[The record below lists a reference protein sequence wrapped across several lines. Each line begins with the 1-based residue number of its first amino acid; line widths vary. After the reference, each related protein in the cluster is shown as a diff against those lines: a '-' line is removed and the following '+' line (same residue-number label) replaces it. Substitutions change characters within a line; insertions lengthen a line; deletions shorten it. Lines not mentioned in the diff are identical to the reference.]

1 MGVSPQLLYFC
12 ERLSGFSTNYFKLE
26 AAQTT
31 AKSNSILSFDLPSNA
46 LLNLESFT
54 VHFNADT
61 YGTREKEVDG
71 TPTTVGLNARLP
83 PIRDLVERCE
93 VSCGGV
99 ILSQGNNFVNVFNE
113 ARSALTGEEPSLTS
127 GNAIM
132 PISCDMQTGSDFDNY
147 ANQTTKL
154 IGQTTFAIHG
164 HELPGFIESVQPRI
178 FDTSIIP
185 DLRVR
190 LYMAS
195 DNVLTQSP
203 SGDAQDHFF
212 VNNYPNDT
220 PDKPG
225 WGHGTDIVSNGASY
239 KLSDIHASIE
249 CISLADMSYENVI
262 ASTMANQGFLEAPFK
277 AYHTF
282 QDTHTNTTRFS
293 IAAQSMDRVWLA
305 WRRARYDEQDTPAF
319 YLSEIVGTKEQDM
332 YYTQQRKAKSKYF
345 TFSEPKTPQ
354 YLKQAQ
360 AQKVAEDF
368 STARGGYNNKKAP
381 ANPYPSLESWKM
393 QLQLNGSYVPQYSA
407 TVQEMYDI
415 SMNSLPGRSKRHQ
428 TLLQYRMNNCVQC
441 IRLNMVD
448 SEFSRTLSGLDTRA
462 VNLAG
467 FVRTENTNEASL
479 TVFVETTSTLRIGA
493 GRAIELIA

>member
-31 AKSNSILSFDLPSNA
+31 AKSNSIISFDLPSNA

-54 VHFNADT
+54 VHFNADIT
-61 YGTREKEVDG
+61 GANKNG
-71 TPTTVGLNARLP
+71 RLP
-83 PIRDLVERCE
+83 PVRDLVERCE

-99 ILSQGNNFVNVFNE
+99 ILSQGNNFVNVFSE
-113 ARSALTGEEPSLTS
+113 ARSALTGEEASLTS
-127 GNAIM
+127 GNPIM
-132 PISCDMQTGSDFDNY
+132 SLGTDMSTGMALDVEMNSG
-147 ANQTTKL
+147 NQTTL
-154 IGQTTFAIHG
+154 LVGQTSYAIHG
-164 HELPGFIESVQPRI
+164 YELPGFIESVQPRI

-190 LYMAS
+190 LYMAT
-195 DNVLTQSP
+195 DNVLTKSP
-203 SGDAQDHFF
+203 GTSQDHFF
-212 VNNYPNDT
+212 QNAQPDGTGWGKGSGIDT
-220 PDKPG
+220 PV
-225 WGHGTDIVSNGASY
+225 HYS
-239 KLSDIHASIE
+239 LSDIHASIE

-305 WRRARYDEQDTPAF
+305 WRRTEYDQQDTPAF
-319 YLSEIVGTKEQDM
+319 LLSEFVGPKEQDM
-332 YYTQQRKAKSKYF
+332 YNTQERKGKSKYF

-354 YLKQAQ
+354 YLTQEEAE
-360 AQKVAEDF
+360 KVAVAF
-368 STARGGYNNKKAP
+368 NGARKTGNIKAP
-381 ANPYPSLESWKM
+381 ANPYPAMEGWKM

-407 TVQEMYDI
+407 SVQEMYDI

-428 TLLQYRMNNCVQC
+428 TLMQYRMNNCVQC

-467 FVRTENTNEASL
+467 FVRTEMSDEASL
-479 TVFVETTSTLRIGA
+479 TIFVETTSTLRIGA

>member
-31 AKSNSILSFDLPSNA
+31 AKSNSIISFDLPSNA

-54 VHFNADT
+54 VHFNA
-61 YGTREKEVDG
+61 V
-71 TPTTVGLNARLP
+71 TTGGKCARLP
-83 PIRDLVERCE
+83 PVRDLVERCE

-113 ARSALTGEEPSLTS
+113 ARSALTGVEPSITS
-127 GNAIM
+127 GNRIM
-132 PISCDMQTGSDFDNY
+132 SRSVDMTTGQTYAVTDGQIGSLT
-147 ANQTTKL
+147 NQTTY
-154 IGQTTFAIHG
+154 AVHG
-164 HELPGFIESVQPRI
+164 YELPGFMESVQPRI

-190 LYMAS
+190 LYMATDNILTVSAGNATNRTMYENNPS
-195 DNVLTQSP
+195 DT
-203 SGDAQDHFF
+203 
-212 VNNYPNDT
+212 T
-220 PDKPG
+220 G
-225 WGHGTDIVSNGASY
+225 WGSSTTKAADSGAKY
-239 KLSDIHASIE
+239 ALSDIHASIE
-249 CISLADMSYENVI
+249 CISLADMSYENVV
-262 ASTMANQGFLEAPFK
+262 ASTMASQGFLEAPFK

-305 WRRARYDEQDTPAF
+305 WRKTAYDQQDSPAFLVGTILGSDEQDISF
-319 YLSEIVGTKEQDM
+319 SSQLKG
-332 YYTQQRKAKSKYF
+332 KSKYL
-345 TFSEPKTPQ
+345 TFSEPKKP
-354 YLKQAQ
+354 
-360 AQKVAEDF
+360 
-368 STARGGYNNKKAP
+368 RHAP
-381 ANPYPSLESWKM
+381 ATAGPDTPDLPGQPVPSLDVWRM
-393 QLQLNGSYVPQYSA
+393 QLQLNGAYVPQYSA

-415 SMNSLPGRSKRHQ
+415 SMNSLPGRNKREQ
-428 TLLQYRMNNCVQC
+428 GLPQYRMNNCVQC

-467 FVRTENTNEASL
+467 FVRTELTSESNL

>member
-31 AKSNSILSFDLPSNA
+31 AKANSIISFDLPSNA

-54 VHFNADT
+54 VHFNAIT
-61 YGTREKEVDG
+61 DG
-71 TPTTVGLNARLP
+71 PCARLP
-83 PIRDLVERCE
+83 PVRDLVERCE

-113 ARSALTGEEPSLTS
+113 AREALTGVGPSLTS
-127 GNAIM
+127 GNRIM
-132 PISCDMQTGSDFDNY
+132 PRIGDITTGQVYDTNGPQNGSLN
-147 ANQTTKL
+147 
-154 IGQTTFAIHG
+154 GQTTYAIHG
-164 HELPGFIESVQPRI
+164 YELPGFIESVQPRI

-190 LYMAS
+190 LYMATDNILTVS
-195 DNVLTQSP
+195 D
-203 SGDAQDHFF
+203 G
-212 VNNYPNDT
+212 NDT
-220 PDKPG
+220 DATFFKNEETATTG
-225 WGHGTDIVSNGASY
+225 WGAKGGTQLTAARYGLA
-239 KLSDIHASIE
+239 DIHATIE
-249 CISLADMSYENVI
+249 CISLADMSYENVV
-262 ASTMANQGFLEAPFK
+262 ASTMASQGFLEAPFK

-305 WRRARYDEQDTPAF
+305 WRNTGYDKQDTPAF
-319 YLSEIVGTKEQDM
+319 YIGSKLGTNEYDTHFTSKF
-332 YYTQQRKAKSKYF
+332 KGKSKYL
-345 TFSEPKTPQ
+345 TFSEPKKPVYIAVDAGT
-354 YLKQAQ
+354 
-360 AQKVAEDF
+360 D
-368 STARGGYNNKKAP
+368 RP
-381 ANPYPSLESWKM
+381 AYPMPNLDVWRM
-393 QLQLNGSYVPQYSA
+393 QLQLNGAYVPQYSA

-415 SMNSLPGRSKRHQ
+415 SMNSLPGRNKKEQ
-428 TLLQYRMNNCVQC
+428 NLQQYRMNNCVQC

-448 SEFSRTLSGLDTRA
+448 SEFTRTLSGLDTRA

-467 FVRTENTNEASL
+467 FVRTELTDESNL

>member
-31 AKSNSILSFDLPSNA
+31 AKSNSIISFDLPSNA

-61 YGTREKEVDG
+61 TCDGEV
-71 TPTTVGLNARLP
+71 NARLP
-83 PIRDLVERCE
+83 PVRDLVERCE

-113 ARSALTGEEPSLTS
+113 ARSALTGEEASLTS
-127 GNAIM
+127 GNPIM
-132 PISCDMQTGSDFDNY
+132 STIYDMLTGTTIGTHHEQTGKPVDGT
-147 ANQTTKL
+147 NQVTHLK
-154 IGQTTFAIHG
+154 GQTAYAIHG
-164 HELPGFIESVQPRI
+164 YELPGFIESVQPRI

-190 LYMAS
+190 LYMAT

-203 SGDAQDHFF
+203 SGVAQDHFF
-212 VNNYPNDT
+212 VNNT
-220 PDKPG
+220 PTGTG
-225 WGHGTDIVSNGASY
+225 WGEGNDINKTAKYS
-239 KLSDIHASIE
+239 LSDIHASIE

-305 WRRARYDEQDTPAF
+305 WRRTAYDKQDTPAF
-319 YLSEIVGTKEQDM
+319 YLSEFVGPKEQDM
-332 YYTQQRKAKSKYF
+332 YNTQERKGKSKYF
-345 TFSEPKTPQ
+345 TFSEPKIPQ
-354 YLKQAQ
+354 HLSQVQA
-360 AQKVAEDF
+360 AKVAGEF
-368 STARGGYNNKKAP
+368 NTARGTGNKKAP
-381 ANPYPSLESWKM
+381 GNPYPSLEGWKM

-467 FVRTENTNEASL
+467 FVRTENSDEASL

>member
-31 AKSNSILSFDLPSNA
+31 AKSNSIISFDLPSNA

-54 VHFNADT
+54 IHFNAQVEG
-61 YGTREKEVDG
+61 GTC
-71 TPTTVGLNARLP
+71 ARLP
-83 PIRDLVERCE
+83 PVRDLVERCE

-99 ILSQGNNFVNVFNE
+99 ILSQGNNFVNVFSE
-113 ARSALTGEEPSLTS
+113 ARSALTGEEASFTS
-127 GNAIM
+127 GNSIM
-132 PISCDMQTGSDFDNY
+132 PVLEDHVTGYTYDST
-147 ANQTTKL
+147 ANQGKTNL
-154 IGQTTFAIHG
+154 QNQTQYCIHG
-164 HELPGFIESVQPRI
+164 YELPGFIESVQPRI

-190 LYMAS
+190 LYMAT
-195 DNVLTQSP
+195 DNVLTQSTGNANE
-203 SGDAQDHFF
+203 STFF
-212 VNNYPNDT
+212 DNSDT
-220 PDKPG
+220 HTATSG
-225 WGHGTDIVSNGASY
+225 WGPASTASTFASAPARY
-239 KLSDIHASIE
+239 GLLDIHASIE

-305 WRRARYDEQDTPAF
+305 WRRTDYDKQDTPAF
-319 YLSEIVGTKEQDM
+319 YLGENVGPKEGDLSVKPKEGGSRKGKTK
-332 YYTQQRKAKSKYF
+332 YL
-345 TFSEPKTPQ
+345 TFSEPRLPSKYVNTSD
-354 YLKQAQ
+354 AN
-360 AQKVAEDF
+360 VA
-368 STARGGYNNKKAP
+368 AYP
-381 ANPYPSLESWKM
+381 VPSLSSWRM
-393 QLQLNGSYVPQYSA
+393 QLQLNGAYIPQYTA
-407 TVQEMYDI
+407 TPQELYDI
-415 SMNSLPGRSKRHQ
+415 SMNSIPGRSKRHQ
-428 TLLQYRMNNCVQC
+428 SLLQYRMNNCVQC

-467 FVRTENTNEASL
+467 FVRSENTVESNL

>member
-31 AKSNSILSFDLPSNA
+31 AKSNSIISFDLPSNA

-54 VHFNADT
+54 VHFNADIT
-61 YGTREKEVDG
+61 GDDLRG
-71 TPTTVGLNARLP
+71 RLP
-83 PIRDLVERCE
+83 PVRDLVERCE

-127 GNAIM
+127 GNPIM
-132 PISCDMQTGSDFDNY
+132 SLETDMSTGEYIGTTDNP
-147 ANQTTKL
+147 AKNQWTQL
-154 IGQTTFAIHG
+154 VGQTTYAIHG
-164 HELPGFIESVQPRI
+164 YELPGFIESVQPRI

-190 LYMAS
+190 LYMAT

-203 SGDAQDHFF
+203 DGTAQNHFF
-212 VNNYPNDT
+212 VNDQPGG
-220 PDKPG
+220 PG
-225 WGHGTDIVSNGASY
+225 WGFGSNLATPVKYS
-239 KLSDIHASIE
+239 LSDIHASIE

-305 WRRARYDEQDTPAF
+305 WRRLRYDEQDTPAF
-319 YLSEIVGTKEQDM
+319 LLSEEIGPKEQDM
-332 YYTQQRKAKSKYF
+332 RFSLQRKGKSKYL

-354 YLKQAQ
+354 YVTEAE
-360 AQKVAEDF
+360 AVATATRF
-368 STARGGYNNKKAP
+368 NTARGGYNNIKAP

-407 TVQEMYDI
+407 SVQEMYDI

-467 FVRTENTNEASL
+467 FVRTENTDEASL

>member
-31 AKSNSILSFDLPSNA
+31 AKSNSIISFDLPSNA

-54 VHFNADT
+54 VHFNAEIT
-61 YGTREKEVDG
+61 GTVC
-71 TPTTVGLNARLP
+71 NARLP
-83 PIRDLVERCE
+83 PVRDLVERCE

-127 GNAIM
+127 GNPIM
-132 PISCDMQTGSDFDNY
+132 SLETDMSTGEDL
-147 ANQTTKL
+147 ANKNQASK
-154 IGQTTFAIHG
+154 IKGQTSYAIHG
-164 HELPGFIESVQPRI
+164 YELPGFIESVQPRI

-190 LYMAS
+190 LYMAT

-203 SGDAQDHFF
+203 SGVSQEHFF
-212 VNNYPNDT
+212 NNSEPT
-220 PDKPG
+220 TPG
-225 WGHGTDIVSNGASY
+225 WGRGEFATDQFKSDIHYN
-239 KLSDIHASIE
+239 LSDIHASIE
-249 CISLADMSYENVI
+249 CISLAVMSYENVI

-282 QDTHTNTTRFS
+282 QDTHTSTTRFS

-305 WRRARYDEQDTPAF
+305 WRKPDYDQQDTPA
-319 YLSEIVGTKEQDM
+319 YLLSEFCGQKEQDF
-332 YYTQQRKAKSKYF
+332 YFTQERKGKTKYL
-345 TFSEPKTPQ
+345 TFSEPKTPRYKTQ
-354 YLKQAQ
+354 EQMKTVVE
-360 AQKVAEDF
+360 KFNEV
-368 STARGGYNNKKAP
+368 RGTGNKITP
-381 ANPYPSLESWKM
+381 ASPYPAEEGWKV

-407 TVQEMYDI
+407 SVQEMYDI

-467 FVRTENTNEASL
+467 FVRTENTDEASL